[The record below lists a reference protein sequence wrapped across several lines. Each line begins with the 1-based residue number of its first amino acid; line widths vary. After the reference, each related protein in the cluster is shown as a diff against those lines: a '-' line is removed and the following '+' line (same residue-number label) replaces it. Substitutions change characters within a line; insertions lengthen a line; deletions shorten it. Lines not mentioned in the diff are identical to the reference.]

1 MKHPSVWGQKCSLQE
16 LWETF
21 SRYFYTPYAVV
32 SHNRAPEK
40 MHGYFCIL
48 KNWYFCSSSYLLIL
62 ISSLKLQFFC
72 NHFLTKPYRLRTGHR
87 HHQLLNSP
95 YTAPSGSIVATCQCD
110 DIAERCGVTT
120 DQPWFFDSSMCL
132 NLGIQPSK
140 WPLEG
145 PRDEKWIY
153 FGSHFVDIPIDGD
166 VSVFNKIV
174 LPPWRAKVER
184 AKCAG
189 RLIFPWLLDV
199 PTHATHCKSA
209 LAGLSTQSQHQHEA
223 GCVNYYWC
231 WECLHVIT
239 SYNHRRY
246 RSHRTAVFS
255 TCYFFGAFTHP
266 ILMISSH
273 DENGHGRLARS
284 PRQVRRHIAEKNG
297 CWLPPSE
304 NGKAYA
310 QHLYLCVYIYISCI
324 YI

>member
-1 MKHPSVWGQKCSLQE
+1 
-16 LWETF
+16 
-21 SRYFYTPYAVV
+21 
-32 SHNRAPEK
+32 

-239 SYNHRRY
+239 SCNHRRY
-246 RSHRTAVFS
+246 RSHRTVVFS
-255 TCYFFGAFTHP
+255 TCYFLELYPSNFDDFEPRWKWTWTTSQITPAGQTPHSWKKWMLITP
-266 ILMISSH
+266 IGKRKSICTASISMCIYIYH
-273 DENGHGRLARS
+273 
-284 PRQVRRHIAEKNG
+284 
-297 CWLPPSE
+297 
-304 NGKAYA
+304 
-310 QHLYLCVYIYISCI
+310 VYIYNV
-324 YI
+324 